1 MIRKT
6 INCDVC
12 AAEKLVS
19 SNWYVAYERN
29 GQMTLRGWDAST
41 GSGKK
46 LKHLCGQKCVLRLI
60 SNFTDAWQTH
70 GLEASKEAV
79 VETVEAAAS
88 PAMAPESM
96 EDAAPP
102 MAAAPVAVAAVLAR
116 PIHID
121 AATAAAIEA
130 ESWAGPVRFKE
141 KENLWDLQY
150 KAKIERESFL
160 HASRTPA
167 VPLNRMHKTA

>member
-29 GQMTLRGWDAST
+29 GQLTLRGWDAST

-60 SNFTDAWQTH
+60 SNFTDAWQMH
-70 GLEASKEAV
+70 GLEAVK
-79 VETVEAAAS
+79 EAAAETAEVGL
-88 PAMAPESM
+88 AMVP
-96 EDAAPP
+96 DP
-102 MAAAPVAVAAVLAR
+102 MAAVTEVAMPAVAAPAALAK

-121 AATAAAIEA
+121 AATAAAVEA